1 MWFVIHSRYTHPNI
15 GSINPTRQSRN
26 QKFLIEQI
34 DVTINGKSEPKS
46 NYINGFFDI
55 LNKNLYGYFNLKEII
70 EKIYDPIEEK
80 IQKPKK
86 ETVNMIDQNILNF
99 LKKLNIDKN
108 NFNIY
113 YTNLNEIQEQFYK
126 DGKSPNSLFTPPA
139 DQRSSRTGTSGTN
152 SDKLTAYLNLKGLI
166 NMVKNIFSI
175 NDYKIPE
182 VLEQNITY
190 LNDYKIWEILGNI
203 DSDKPIAP
211 EPVNYL
217 KIVKELSRET
227 NAALVNIEQSI
238 PQQIN
243 QGVTEETNKK
253 KNKLSEKKIRQVNK
267 KTKEEEKRR
276 KNKEKIKNLLLIP
289 KETRTTKGSL
299 LEGLKRKSII
309 ISNSQRK
316 SPRFSRGGNL
326 IQTGGGEAE
335 TLLGELFFDMIYD
348 ETADIMN
355 QIYSTYLPNEL
366 LQMLLLDFDINY
378 DSFEEPTK
386 LSNPLGGE
394 VIVEPTVEN
403 DIDKD
408 LSEIVSKVKTEIDN
422 LIPKK
427 TEDFS
432 KEEPLILDRETYIKN
447 FFTDVS
453 EYLKMNNN
461 KIYEQFK
468 RDYPDFKVNID
479 YLYNNNISSLDS
491 KGIEDYLFGDTF
503 IKKDGDD
510 ITGIYKLLLDFNE
523 VKVKENENISNF
535 IKEITCNTQIQD
547 TVDNQLQ
554 IMKVQFLNSFTD
566 ISNIDVSDYDGP
578 EKTRIEKKK
587 EIVKKLFENIQKNP
601 VVEPTEPA
609 EKNAFKCFM
618 NIMSLLLNFDVETT
632 GKINYKS
639 DAGVDAGVIAYLNS
653 DNRSNPKK
661 MLERITFKTPSSG
674 LTSNLNSKQI
684 RVIIF
689 YYFSLLVNLY
699 SDKDIVY
706 FPDEKSINI
715 AMTDIFLER
724 QGSRTVQNITAE
736 QIGTNYRLLDSFG
749 ALCSNLIQF
758 NCPEA
763 GSPGLGGGA
772 RIKSKRNKKKNKRK
786 TVKSKNR
793 IYF

>member
-1 MWFVIHSRYTHPNI
+1 MWDSLGKIAGDT
-15 GSINPTRQSRN
+15 PT
-26 QKFLIEQI
+26 
-34 DVTINGKSEPKS
+34 
-46 NYINGFFDI
+46 
-55 LNKNLYGYFNLKEII
+55 
-70 EKIYDPIEEK
+70 
-80 IQKPKK
+80 KP
-86 ETVNMIDQNILNF
+86 E
-99 LKKLNIDKN
+99 
-108 NFNIY
+108 
-113 YTNLNEIQEQFYK
+113 
-126 DGKSPNSLFTPPA
+126 S
-139 DQRSSRTGTSGTN
+139 
-152 SDKLTAYLNLKGLI
+152 
-166 NMVKNIFSI
+166 
-175 NDYKIPE
+175 
-182 VLEQNITY
+182 
-190 LNDYKIWEILGNI
+190 
-203 DSDKPIAP
+203 
-211 EPVNYL
+211 VNYL
-217 KIVKELSRET
+217 EIVKELSSKTKE
-227 NAALVNIEQSI
+227 ALESIEQSI

-243 QGVTEETNKK
+243 QGVTKETNKK
-253 KNKLSEKKIRQVNK
+253 KNKLIEKKERQKKK
-267 KTKEEEKRR
+267 KTKEEEKRT
-276 KNKEKIKNLLLIP
+276 KNKEKIINLLSIS

-309 ISNSQRK
+309 ISANSQRK

-422 LIPKK
+422 LIPESG
-427 TEDFS
+427 EDFS

-468 RDYPDFKVNID
+468 RDYPASQVNID

-523 VKVKENENISNF
+523 VKVKENEDISNF
-535 IKEITCNTQIQD
+535 IKEITCNPQIQD

-566 ISNIDVSDYDGP
+566 LSNIDVSDYDDVS
-578 EKTRIEKKK
+578 EKSRIVEKKD
-587 EIVKKLFENIQKNP
+587 IVKKLFENIQQNP
-601 VVEPTEPA
+601 VAEPINQA
-609 EKNAFKCFM
+609 EKNAFVCFM
-618 NIMSLLLNFDVETT
+618 NIMSLLLNFDVDS

-653 DNRSNPKK
+653 DKSLHPKK
-661 MLERITFKTPSSG
+661 MLEGITFKTPSSG
-674 LTSNLNSKQI
+674 LTRNLNNKQI

-715 AMTDIFLER
+715 KMTDIFKNE

-736 QIGTNYRLLDSFG
+736 QIGTDYRLINSFNT
-749 ALCSNLIQF
+749 LCNNLNQP
-758 NCPEA
+758 NCSEA